1 MCLSLG
7 LAGDELR
14 GWWAGQEASRQ
25 GHVYGGYGSV
35 SRSGIG
41 AFREKQRGWWAGPGE
56 DEGQGQ
62 RKPVLVPAC
71 FSWSH
76 AHWVSAL
83 VTFEAPILTW
93 TQLLLMRPGGL

>member
-14 GWWAGQEASRQ
+14 GWWAGQKASRQ

-41 AFREKQRGWWAGPGE
+41 DFRGEAKRVVGWPGD

-62 RKPVLVPAC
+62 RKPVLVPA
-71 FSWSH
+71 SLGPTP
-76 AHWVSAL
+76 AGY
-83 VTFEAPILTW
+83 
-93 TQLLLMRPGGL
+93 LLS

>member
-1 MCLSLG
+1 MSLG

-14 GWWAGQEASRQ
+14 GWWAGQKASRQ

-41 AFREKQRGWWAGPGE
+41 DFRGEAKRVVGWPRE

-62 RKPVLVPAC
+62 RKPVLVPA
-71 FSWSH
+71 SLGPTP
-76 AHWVSAL
+76 AGYL
-83 VTFEAPILTW
+83 LT
-93 TQLLLMRPGGL
+93 

>member
-14 GWWAGQEASRQ
+14 GWWAGQKASRQ

-41 AFREKQRGWWAGPGE
+41 DFRGEAKRVVGWPGD

-62 RKPVLVPAC
+62 RKPVLVPA
-71 FSWSH
+71 SLGPTP
-76 AHWVSAL
+76 AAYL
-83 VTFEAPILTW
+83 LT
-93 TQLLLMRPGGL
+93 